1 MKVLT
6 AEKKKYNTD
15 IFDVVNFYYVKKPT
29 TWKIFEEGE
38 GSGGGGSSD
47 NFWIFPQH
55 ASVKKSLGQ
64 DFPIHFLY
72 KINVVFS

>member
-29 TWKIFEEGE
+29 T
-38 GSGGGGSSD
+38 
-47 NFWIFPQH
+47 
-55 ASVKKSLGQ
+55 
-64 DFPIHFLY
+64 
-72 KINVVFS
+72 

>member
-38 GSGGGGSSD
+38 GSGGGGVQT
-47 NFWIFPQH
+47 IFGYFRNMLPW
-55 ASVKKSLGQ
+55 KK
-64 DFPIHFLY
+64 
-72 KINVVFS
+72 V